1 MRLIP
6 QILAIALLGLV
17 AELMLPWYSVAFVAF
32 VFGYWLSS
40 ESNFLGG
47 FLGVILLWG
56 VKIAWVLNGAATDLA
71 SRMAQ
76 IFPFK
81 ETWIMVTV
89 TLLIGGLVGG
99 LSALTG
105 GMLKGKRRRGGYSF

>member
-6 QILAIALLGLV
+6 QILAIALLGFV
-17 AELMLPWYSVAFVAF
+17 AEMLLPWYSIAFVAF
-32 VFGYWLSS
+32 VLGYWLSS

-47 FLGVILLWG
+47 FIAIALLWG
-56 VKIAWVLNGAATDLA
+56 IKIAVVLNGAATDLA
-71 SRMAQ
+71 DRMAV

-81 ETWIMVTV
+81 EGWILIVV

-99 LSALTG
+99 LSAMTG
-105 GMLKGKRRRGGYSF
+105 GLLKRARRVAG

>member
-17 AELMLPWYSVAFVAF
+17 IEMILPWYSIAIVAF

-47 FLGVILLWG
+47 FIGIALLWG
-56 VKIAWVLNGAATDLA
+56 IKISLVLNGAATDLA
-71 SRMAQ
+71 DRVAL

-81 ETWIMVTV
+81 ERWILIVV

-99 LSALTG
+99 LSAMSG
-105 GMLKGKRRRGGYSF
+105 GMLKKGARVAG